1 MHKAVGGSRRGAR
14 AALSDGQHDVRSR
27 AKIPSP
33 PRLVGVLSAPV
44 RAAASRFRSDQS
56 GVTAIEFGAVAA
68 PFFALLFAIIET
80 ALTLWTTQVLETG
93 VGNASRRIYTGQFQ
107 QDNAATDPTLIAGKF
122 RDEICKSIVALI
134 TCDKIQIDVR
144 TLASL
149 PGQKPQKPITADGQ
163 FDSANF
169 GKYEPPGANQIVVVR
184 AAVEYPVFV
193 SLLNP
198 NQANLQN
205 GNRLIMGTAAFRT
218 EPFAQ

>member
-1 MHKAVGGSRRGAR
+1 M
-14 AALSDGQHDVRSR
+14 
-27 AKIPSP
+27 
-33 PRLVGVLSAPV
+33 
-44 RAAASRFRSDQS
+44 
-56 GVTAIEFGAVAA
+56 
-68 PFFALLFAIIET
+68 
-80 ALTLWTTQVLETG
+80 LETG
-93 VGNASRRIYTGQFQ
+93 VGNAARRIYTGQFQ
-107 QDNAATDPTLIAGKF
+107 QDNAGDRSDPHRRQVPR
-122 RDEICKSIVALI
+122 RDLQEHRRPDQLRQ
-134 TCDKIQIDVR
+134 DPDR
-144 TLASL
+144 RPHPRLL

-198 NQANLQN
+198 NQSNLQN